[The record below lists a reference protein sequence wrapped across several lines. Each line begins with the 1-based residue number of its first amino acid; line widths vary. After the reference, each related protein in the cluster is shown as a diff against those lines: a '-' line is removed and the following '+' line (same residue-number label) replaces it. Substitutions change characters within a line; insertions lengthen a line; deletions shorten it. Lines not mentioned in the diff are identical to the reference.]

1 VYFVVNPAS
10 ALLNSKSP
18 PFTFRKESIAR
29 HAFVDLPWELDM
41 AVFVGVI
48 LVPLAV
54 VDFRGE
60 VRHLI
65 FLAKV
70 VSNCFPPQFKRQ
82 SSACTASQTS

>member
-1 VYFVVNPAS
+1 VRLRPVYFVVNPAS

-29 HAFVDLPWELDM
+29 HAFVDLFWQLDV
-41 AVFVGVI
+41 AVFVEVI
-48 LVPLAV
+48 LILLTV

-65 FLAKV
+65 FLLKMH
-70 VSNCFPPQFKRQ
+70 C
-82 SSACTASQTS
+82 ASFLRPA